1 VVNDAHGANFS
12 DIVRK
17 QAGQS
22 VAYKAGDTFEWWI
35 DVHGLKNSFHRN
47 DAVMA
52 VQKVDERQMRAATG
66 SIVDHNAEL
75 FVFRTLPADDN
86 KLRLVLTLNGVT
98 KDYTLERQ

>member
-1 VVNDAHGANFS
+1 
-12 DIVRK
+12 
-17 QAGQS
+17 
-22 VAYKAGDTFEWWI
+22 
-35 DVHGLKNSFHRN
+35 
-47 DAVMA
+47 
-52 VQKVDERQMRAATG
+52 MRAATG